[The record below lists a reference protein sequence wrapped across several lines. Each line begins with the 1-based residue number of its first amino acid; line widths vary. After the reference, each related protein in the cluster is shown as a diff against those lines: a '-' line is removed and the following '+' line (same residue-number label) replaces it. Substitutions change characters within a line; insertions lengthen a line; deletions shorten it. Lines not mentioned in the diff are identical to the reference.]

1 MPAST
6 ILLLESD
13 ATLAESIGRILTDAG
28 YTVTP
33 TAKADEAFARV
44 AEHQLVILGMTG
56 GPKAAVDICR
66 EIRATPAMS
75 AVPVMCISTTEDVEE
90 RIAFLEAGAD
100 DVITRSFDARELEA
114 RVEALLLRFQ
124 RSRALSPIVT
134 TDGVTMH
141 RARRTVAV
149 Y

>member
-13 ATLAESIGRILTDAG
+13 GPTSESIARILTDAG
-28 YTVTP
+28 YTVTRGSDP
-33 TAKADEAFARV
+33 DEALTQA
-44 AEHQLVILGMTG
+44 AAHQLLILGSVS
-56 GPKAAVDICR
+56 GPKAAVDVCR
-66 EIRATPAMS
+66 EIRATPAIS
-75 AVPVMCISTTEDVEE
+75 AVPVMCISSTESVEE

-100 DVITRSFDARELEA
+100 DVISRFFDSRELEA

-124 RSRALSPIVT
+124 RSRDLAPFIS

-141 RARRTVAV
+141 RARRTV
-149 Y
+149 